1 LRNFSGFAVKEGLE
15 VKRLI
20 QVCWDIEDEKV
31 KEREINALLKAMDE
45 FKLKESLIITEDF
58 EKEEE
63 FNGKKIVYKPLW
75 KWLLE

>member
-1 LRNFSGFAVKEGLE
+1 MFVVKEGLE